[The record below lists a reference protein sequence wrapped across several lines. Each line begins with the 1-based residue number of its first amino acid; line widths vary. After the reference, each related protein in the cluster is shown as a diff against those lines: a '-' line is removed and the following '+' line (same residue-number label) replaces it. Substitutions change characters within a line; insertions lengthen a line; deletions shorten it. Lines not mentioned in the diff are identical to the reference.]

1 MPRYNF
7 LLGYLFVLILFF
19 CLSSC
24 INENADLKISKQD
37 SSESSVHTLIHD
49 SFKIGIGLHG
59 FNLIDSSAK
68 QLPKFFNSLSTANAM
83 KFEAIHPHADEYHW
97 HEADSLVSFAQKHS
111 MVVRGHTLLWSN
123 RNPYW
128 LFWDEKGDLVHR
140 SLLDQRLK
148 DHIQTV
154 VSRYKGKVYAWDVV
168 NEAIYDNDKEFLKTN
183 NWYKIMGADYIKK
196 AFQYAHE
203 ADTTAALFYNDYD
216 AERPDKLKRI
226 TKLIKW
232 LQSEKVPIHGIGI
245 QAHWKLDSPSLTDI
259 ENAINTYAA
268 LGLQVQITELD
279 VVITPNFKG
288 SEEEKMNLLTSRY
301 AEIFEVF
308 HKNRN
313 KLSGITFWQT
323 EDIPAKYP
331 PLFDADLNPTKI
343 YQAVLNAWSAN

>member
-1 MPRYNF
+1 MKF
-7 LLGYLFVLILFF
+7 IFYLFSIISF
-19 CLSSC
+19 SC
-24 INENADLKISKQD
+24 NLKNEVNSNFHELDD
-37 SSESSVHTLIHD
+37 SSIIKDTDPALK
-49 SFKIGIGLHG
+49 FGIALHG
-59 FNLIDSSAK
+59 FNLKDSLIVK
-68 QLPKFFNSLSTANAM
+68 IKNNFNSLSTANAM
-83 KFEAIHPHADEYHW
+83 KFEAVHPHADEYHW
-97 HEADSLVSFAQKHS
+97 NEADSLVEFAQEHN

-128 LFWDEKGDLVHR
+128 LFWDKKGNLVHR

-148 DHIQTV
+148 EHIHTV

-203 ADTTAALFYNDYD
+203 ADSTAVLFYNDYD

-245 QAHWKLDSPSLTDI
+245 QAHWKLDSPSLMDI

-279 VVITPNFKG
+279 VVMTPDFKG
-288 SEEEKMNLLTSRY
+288 SEEEKMNLLASRY

-331 PLFDADLNPTKI
+331 PLFDADFNPTKI